1 MQIIQKCK
9 KLIFVFDLI
18 FFFIF
23 GTVCSSQKSDSLD
36 LSVIVQLSP
45 QGASELIDDTSVTIL
60 DVRTIDEYK
69 TGHIGRAIVIPVQ
82 ELQERISEIEHMKNK
97 KVLVYCRTGVR
108 SKKALQIL
116 QQNGFSQL
124 YHLEKGIRLWTQ
136 EGFKVE

>member
-9 KLIFVFDLI
+9 KTVFVFDLI
-18 FFFIF
+18 LLCIA
-23 GTVCSSQKSDSLD
+23 GTVCSSQQSDSLS
-36 LSVIVQLSP
+36 LSDIVQLTS
-45 QGASELIDDTSVTIL
+45 QGASQLVVDTSVTIL
-60 DVRTIDEYK
+60 DVRTVVEYK
-69 TGHIGRAIVIPVQ
+69 ASHIERAIVIPVQ
-82 ELQERISEIEHMKNK
+82 ELQNRISEIEHLKDK